1 MVILVVVE
9 QVETADLEAAAVAVE
24 TTLVVA
30 ELPVKV
36 MLVENLNQNPHQ
48 LMIEVVVEAVQ
59 EPQEVME

>member
-1 MVILVVVE
+1 LVILVVVE

-36 MLVENLNQNPHQ
+36 MLVENLNQNLHQ
-48 LMIEVVVEAVQ
+48 LMIEVAVEAVQ

>member
-1 MVILVVVE
+1 MTLVVVE